1 MKQDR
6 NGVRTAQDL
15 ERKYNLSSIS
25 LIKKA
30 VEQTEVG
37 LTKVNAELED
47 FANATLNTIEDL
59 QDQIDGNITTF
70 YYSGVPTLSNLPVSS
85 WSESE
90 YNTHIGDLYYDK
102 NTGYAYRFYLD
113 SSTNQYGWIRLT
125 DVDVVQ
131 ALAIANAASDTADSK
146 RRVFTET
153 PAPPYDN
160 GDLWIN
166 NEEIYICQISKDS
179 TQQYSSDDFIIATKY
194 TDNTLAN
201 QVDERLTVVSGRVT
215 TVEKGVDELSA
226 QMEENRYYVDENG
239 NKVLISEQINR
250 ITANVNG
257 LTNSMTT
264 VGGNNIF
271 RNTGF
276 WYNDSEYEN
285 IFKNNFTYGNYLLD
299 TDNTI
304 VKLESNF
311 LSPYILGEY
320 IEIDSSSL
328 YIMKI
333 PSLNYIA
340 SGERVNYS
348 TYLVEFDEQYN
359 VQKNNGEMIKHTLV
373 SGENELSFQHT
384 TKYVRMYIKKDI
396 VKKNLELGDDLS
408 HKFLYTS
415 FPEDLYLQIDEL
427 PETEKYIIQGNNSSI
442 EIHKSGDQREILI
455 RKDDYENKI
464 YNTLKIFS
472 DFIVFNLPKA
482 YVDCEFGEIISI
494 DNSNFADY
502 IKYDNQETLTKNE
515 ASFLFK
521 SVTLKKSEYKDYE
534 YWNGPVKRTTNDS
547 STNGVSLLV
556 QNGELYQEQNVPNG
570 EYSVSFK
577 YQKLKRFANA
587 SVVINDMEYPL
598 DSLSTKF
605 FYTGEVDST
614 TGDYITQPLIVST
627 GSIKVTFKSDT
638 DDAVEIY
645 DLMVNIGRTKFIY
658 SQNENET
665 TTDTVKISKGITITS
680 TNMETVFKANANGIR
695 ILTLAGNV
703 VAYFTDKGLST
714 KELIVENEAQIVK
727 TLWQEVGDQTWITR
741 I

>member
-30 VEQTEVG
+30 VEQTETG

-59 QDQIDGNITTF
+59 QDQIDGNITTY

-85 WSESE
+85 WSQSE
-90 YNTHIGDLYYDK
+90 YNIHIGDLYYDK

-153 PAPPYDN
+153 PTPPYDN

-215 TVEKGVDELSA
+215 TVERGVDELSA
-226 QMEENRYYVDENG
+226 QMEENRYYLDENG

-250 ITANVNG
+250 VTANVNG
-257 LTNSMTT
+257 LTNSLTT
-264 VGGNNIF
+264 VGGNNLF

-276 WYNDSEYEN
+276 WYNESEYEN
-285 IFKNNFTYGNYLLD
+285 IFKSNFVYANYLYD
-299 TDNTI
+299 SDSDI
-304 VKLESNF
+304 VKAESDSI
-311 LSPYILGEY
+311 SPYILGEY
-320 IEIDSSSL
+320 IDVDSSNL
-328 YIMKI
+328 YVMKI
-333 PSLNYIA
+333 PSLNYNA
-340 SGERVNYS
+340 SGETVDYS

-359 VQKNNGEMIKHTLV
+359 VQENNGEIVKHILNV
-373 SGENELSFQHT
+373 GENELSFQQT
-384 TKYVRMYIKKDI
+384 TKHVRMYIKKNI
-396 VKKNLELGDDLS
+396 VLKELELGDNLS
-408 HKFLYTS
+408 HKFLYSS
-415 FPEDLYLQIDEL
+415 FPRDLYLQIDEL
-427 PETEKYIIQGNNSSI
+427 SEIESYIIQGNSSSI
-442 EIHKSGDQREILI
+442 KI
-455 RKDDYENKI
+455 RKSNGTDEVLINKNEYENKI
-464 YNTLKIFS
+464 YVAFQIFS
-472 DFIVFNLPKA
+472 DYVVLNLPKL
-482 YVDCEFGEIISI
+482 YIDCEFGEITSI
-494 DNSNFADY
+494 DNSSFADY
-502 IKYDNQETLTKNE
+502 IKYDNQNTLTKND
-515 ASFLFK
+515 ANVLFRF
-521 SVTLKKSEYKDYE
+521 VTLKKSEYKDYE
-534 YWNGPVKRTTNDS
+534 YWNGPAKRTTNDN
-547 STNGVSLLV
+547 STNGVSLLI
-556 QNGELYQEQNVPNG
+556 QNGNLYQEQNVPNG

-577 YQKLKRFANA
+577 YQKLKRFATA
-587 SVVINDMEYPL
+587 SVIINDMEYSL
-598 DSLSTKF
+598 DSLSVKS
-605 FYTGEVDST
+605 FYTGEIDTT
-614 TGDYITQPLIVST
+614 TGDYIVQPLYVST
-627 GSIKVTFKSDT
+627 GSIKVEFVSDT
-638 DDAVEIY
+638 DNAVEIY
-645 DLMVNIGRTKFIY
+645 DLMVNVGSAKFVY

-680 TNMETVFKANANGIR
+680 TNMETIFKANANGIR

>member
-30 VEQTEVG
+30 VEQTEAG
-37 LTKVNAELED
+37 LTKVNSELED
-47 FANATLNTIEDL
+47 FANATLNTIDNL
-59 QDQIDGNITTF
+59 QDQIDGNITTY

-85 WSESE
+85 WTQSE

-113 SSTNQYGWIRLT
+113 STTNQYGWVKLT
-125 DVDVVQ
+125 DNDVVQ

-146 RRVFTET
+146 RRVFTDIPT
-153 PAPPYDN
+153 PPYDN

-166 NEEIYICQISKDS
+166 NQEIYICQISKDS

-215 TVEKGVDELSA
+215 TVEQGVDELSA

-264 VGGNNIF
+264 AGGNNIF
-271 RNTGF
+271 RNTGL
-276 WYNDSEYEN
+276 WYEETRDEHAYLFPTVDLYPSE
-285 IFKNNFTYGNYLLD
+285 
-299 TDNTI
+299 
-304 VKLESNF
+304 
-311 LSPYILGEY
+311 
-320 IEIDSSSL
+320 
-328 YIMKI
+328 
-333 PSLNYIA
+333 
-340 SGERVNYS
+340 S
-348 TYLVEFDEQYN
+348 TYA
-359 VQKNNGEMIKHTLV
+359 GAIAM
-373 SGENELSFQHT
+373 
-384 TKYVRMYIKKDI
+384 
-396 VKKNLELGDDLS
+396 
-408 HKFLYTS
+408 
-415 FPEDLYLQIDEL
+415 
-427 PETEKYIIQGNNSSI
+427 
-442 EIHKSGDQREILI
+442 
-455 RKDDYENKI
+455 
-464 YNTLKIFS
+464 
-472 DFIVFNLPKA
+472 
-482 YVDCEFGEIISI
+482 
-494 DNSNFADY
+494 
-502 IKYDNQETLTKNE
+502 
-515 ASFLFK
+515 
-521 SVTLKKSEYKDYE
+521 YE
-534 YWNGPVKRTTNDS
+534 YWVGYARKVENDAAANFS
-547 STNGVSLLV
+547 SIILQSGTFS
-556 QNGELYQEQNVPNG
+556 QEQNVPNG

-577 YQKLKRFANA
+577 YQKLKRFANT
-587 SVVINDMEYPL
+587 SVIINDMEYSL
-598 DSLSTKF
+598 DSLSVKP
-605 FYTGEVDST
+605 FYTGEIDTT
-614 TGDYITQPLIVST
+614 TGNYITQPLNVST
-627 GSIKVTFKSDT
+627 GSIKVSFKSDM

-645 DLMVNIGRTKFIY
+645 DLMVNVGNAKFVY

-680 TNMETVFKANANGIR
+680 TNMETIFKANANGIK
-695 ILTLAGNV
+695 ILTLAGSV